1 MASFLPLKLPA
12 GMHWSAVHGPGQT
25 DASGDPVGVTKERL
39 QDSRISVWGTEPD
52 DAPSGPRWPQ
62 PLKAWQRLAGAL
74 KQARQARQLHEAV
87 QAHARQH
94 ERSSGEM
101 TTLPSGGRGQSLRE
115 AHRELRRQMRRH
127 PALRQVLPHL
137 YFVERSLAR
146 HGTAALFD
154 MPLWV
159 MQRAL
164 PQLGRLPLDEHPD
177 ALEHPLHTLRL
188 RLIEAIET
196 RSLHVAVK
204 HPVTA
209 DDDGFHGSPDSQMS
223 ALGPMSLP
231 PAGIVVDE
239 MPNSAFDTPDFDRP
253 QRDDVYRGTPYRR
266 RR

>member
-1 MASFLPLKLPA
+1 M
-12 GMHWSAVHGPGQT
+12 
-25 DASGDPVGVTKERL
+25 GVSKERV
-39 QDSRISVWGTEPD
+39 QDSHLSVWSVTPPE
-52 DAPSGPRWPQ
+52 AAVSGSAWAH
-62 PLKAWQRLAGAL
+62 PLKALQRLTGAL
-74 KQARQARQLHEAV
+74 RQARQDRHTHEAG
-87 QAHARQH
+87 QQPAHPQ

-101 TTLPSGGRGQSLRE
+101 TTLPSGGRGQALRE

-164 PQLGRLPLDEHPD
+164 PQLGRLPLEAHPD
-177 ALEHPLHTLRL
+177 ASLHPLHTLHL

-196 RSLHVAVK
+196 RGLQVAVEPPAPE
-204 HPVTA
+204 H
-209 DDDGFHGSPDSQMS
+209 DDSFHGSLDGLDSRMS
-223 ALGPMSLP
+223 TLGPMSLP

-239 MPNSAFDTPDFDRP
+239 MPNSAFDIPAFDPP
-253 QRDDVYRGTPYRR
+253 QRDSLYRSAPDRR

>member
-1 MASFLPLKLPA
+1 M
-12 GMHWSAVHGPGQT
+12 
-25 DASGDPVGVTKERL
+25 GVTKERL
-39 QDSRISVWGTEPD
+39 HDSHHSVWSVTPEAARTGS
-52 DAPSGPRWPQ
+52 AWAH
-62 PLKAWQRLAGAL
+62 PLQALQRLTCAI
-74 KQARQARQLHEAV
+74 KQARQERQMHPAGQT
-87 QAHARQH
+87 QAHPQ

-101 TTLPSGGRGQSLRE
+101 TTLPSGGRGQALRE

-164 PQLGRLPLDEHPD
+164 PQLDRLPLDEQPDAQPDEQPD
-177 ALEHPLHTLRL
+177 ALAHPLHTLRL
-188 RLIEAIET
+188 RLIEAIEV
-196 RSLHVAVK
+196 RSLQVAVEPAAPE
-204 HPVTA
+204 H
-209 DDDGFHGSPDSQMS
+209 DDSFHGSPDTLDSLDGRMS
-223 ALGPMSLP
+223 RLGPMSLP

-239 MPNSAFDTPDFDRP
+239 LPDSAFDAPACDPPHRSSPHHRGPD
-253 QRDDVYRGTPYRR
+253 RR